1 MGAGAYIGR
10 VGGLAVALGIGAA
23 VLAGAGVSA
32 ADDGGASNAHSA
44 RSSST
49 ATSAGSN
56 ATKPTAPVRKAAAA
70 DGQRRRPAAD
80 HAVSKVPGAVAKRAD
95 GVATIPR
102 PVTAKRAKGFGDP
115 TAAGLTSLVTSLAA
129 AARDVE
135 PAAATVP
142 TTAAA
147 ANTVNTSADPPFP
160 IPVGADV
167 KVVEVHQPLLFLQHV
182 PVLGRFV
189 VTPIVALVHKIPL
202 IGDLVHTFVGFP
214 VDHSA
219 PPGAPQATTYRVTSA
234 DGTSI
239 YVNVMPAVGLQ
250 AGQTA
255 PTVLDGPGLGL
266 PGSTAL
272 NLRVDEF
279 LPNDVIGVGALRE
292 AGYNVVTWDP
302 RGEWHS
308 GGVLHIDSPQLE
320 GRDVSSI
327 ISFLS
332 TLPEVQLDAAN
343 DPRIGMVG
351 ASYGGGIQLSAAGID
366 PRIDAIVPT
375 IAWNNLVDVLFP
387 HGAVNTV
394 WGTLL
399 PSVLALTLSRSYP
412 RIYPVAVMGVLF
424 GIAQQK
430 DIDLLNSF
438 GYQDYLKNITAPTLL
453 IQGTVDNL
461 FPLAQATLNY
471 DALTS
476 AQSVKVIWYCG
487 GHGACL
493 SSNNTGEVNIGRT
506 LGWLDHYVKGDETA
520 DTGTTFEYVDQN
532 GQFWASDTYPVRTDD
547 TPLTAVRADPKTLPY
562 IPFFGGAG
570 PDPRILFQGL
580 LQAGLGIAASGP
592 AVNAVNLQVAPVTE
606 NTQIVGAPRISFT
619 YSGTG
624 TAKHVYAQIVDDT
637 THQVLGTISTPIPV
651 QLDGQTHTVTDFTMN
666 EIAQTLAPGQSVH
679 VQLVTSAPEYL
690 NFYSY
695 GHITIDS
702 MSISL
707 PTVASGA
714 ATPVATGV

>member
-1 MGAGAYIGR
+1 MPAITRSAD
-10 VGGLAVALGIGAA
+10 GLGHPTGAA
-23 VLAGAGVSA
+23 VV
-32 ADDGGASNAHSA
+32 
-44 RSSST
+44 
-49 ATSAGSN
+49 
-56 ATKPTAPVRKAAAA
+56 
-70 DGQRRRPAAD
+70 
-80 HAVSKVPGAVAKRAD
+80 
-95 GVATIPR
+95 
-102 PVTAKRAKGFGDP
+102 
-115 TAAGLTSLVTSLAA
+115 SLVTSLATA
-129 AARDVE
+129 GRDVE
-135 PAAATVP
+135 PSAATTLTGSGAAVSAAAP
-142 TTAAA
+142 
-147 ANTVNTSADPPFP
+147 ADPPFP
-160 IPVGADV
+160 IPLGADV
-167 KVVEVHQPLLFLQHV
+167 KVVQVHPPLMFLQQL
-182 PVLGRFV
+182 PVVGRLI
-189 VTPIVALVHKIPL
+189 VTPVVSALHAVPL
-202 IGDLVHTFVGFP
+202 VGDLVHTFVGFP
-214 VDHSA
+214 IDHSA
-219 PPGAPQATTYRVTSA
+219 PPGAPQPATYRVTSF

-272 NLRVDEF
+272 NLTTDEL
-279 LPNDVIGVGALRE
+279 LPNDVIGIGALRK

-302 RGEWHS
+302 RGEWRS

-332 TLPEVQLDAAN
+332 TLPEVQLDTDN

-387 HGAVNTV
+387 HGAVNTT

-412 RIYPVAVMGVLF
+412 RIYPVAIMGVLF
-424 GIAQQK
+424 GIAHQQ
-430 DIDLLNSF
+430 DIDLVNSF
-438 GYQDYLKNITAPTLL
+438 GFRDNLKDITAPTLL
-453 IQGTVDNL
+453 IQGTVDTL

-471 DALTS
+471 HELTS
-476 AQSVKVIWYCG
+476 AESVKVIWYCG

-493 SSNNTGEVNIGRT
+493 SSNNTGQVNITRT
-506 LGWLDHYVKGDETA
+506 LGWLDYYVKGDENA
-520 DTGTTFEYVDQN
+520 DTGPTFEYVDQN
-532 GQFWASDTYPVRTDD
+532 GHFWASDAFPIRTDD
-547 TPLTAVRADPKTLPY
+547 TPLTAVRTTPQTLPY
-562 IPFFGGAG
+562 IPFVGGTG
-570 PDPRILFQGL
+570 PDPRILLNGP
-580 LQAGLGIAASGP
+580 LQALLGLGASGP
-592 AVNAVNLQVAPVTE
+592 ALNAVNLQVAPVTE
-606 NTQIVGAPRISFT
+606 DTQIVGAPLISFT

-624 TAKHVYAQIVDDT
+624 NARHVYAQIVDDT
-637 THQVLGTISTPIPV
+637 TNQVLGTISTPIPV
-651 QLDGQTHTVTDFTMN
+651 TLDGQTRTVTDFAMS

-679 VQLVTSAPEYL
+679 VQLVTSAIEYL

-695 GHITIDS
+695 GDITIDS

-714 ATPVATGV
+714 ARPVTATT